1 MRRRIGRPP
10 IRRELGETGQ
20 ADNIY
25 LGMQP
30 QEDDRCESLNAEISP
45 HFRPD
50 TWLDIVGLNIHPKRP
65 LRITGQLFFDASH
78 QPCRPNNRHSPAR
91 FTSWE
96 IHPVYNIEV
105 CQFRSTSSCP
115 LSGTTMWIPFDE
127 WVGEDEHGPGGLD

>member
-1 MRRRIGRPP
+1 MNC
-10 IRRELGETGQ
+10 GETGH
-20 ADNIY
+20 ANNDIHIY
-25 LGMQP
+25 LGMTP
-30 QEDDRCESLNAEISP
+30 EEDDRCESLNAEISP

-50 TWLDIVGLNIHPKRP
+50 TWLEIVGLNISPKRP

-78 QPCRPNNRHSPAR
+78 QPCRPNKRHSPAR

-105 CQFRSTSSCP
+105 CQFKSASSCP

-127 WVGEDEHGPGGLD
+127 WVGEDEHGPGGL